1 MNSCEL
7 VSAITALAIVIANRT
22 QNDDELNLLAS
33 SLNQLGDTLA
43 TIAAQRELQESQNSS
58 SEKSTPSTKED

>member
-7 VSAITALAIVIANRT
+7 VSAITAIAVIIANQT
-22 QNDDELNLLAS
+22 PNDNELSLLAS

-58 SEKSTPSTKED
+58 SEKSSSTE